1 MPKFST
7 VQAYSD
13 SNSNVQTLSYQ
24 QATGGASE
32 GAAEKVR
39 TEKVVNAYG
48 STAGA
53 NSGEFHVYRQA
64 RAREMGR
71 MANLE
76 QQKEQQ
82 QKDMEFQQTVLENK
96 LKDEER
102 TAKRRKKRQR
112 QKEAK
117 KRRQNL
123 EKAGITLGAANDA
136 DAEIEGDDDD
146 EDEFAVPLPQQP
158 KDDDNSQSNEPSFAN
173 DGSFL
178 EMMKKKM
185 AEEAAAKEIAAARP
199 SSLENGTKSVQ

>member
-13 SNSNVQTLSYQ
+13 SNSNVQTVSYQ
-24 QATGGASE
+24 QATGGASDGKGE
-32 GAAEKVR
+32 RVK

-71 MANLE
+71 METLRIE
-76 QQKEQQ
+76 KE
-82 QKDMEFQQTVLENK
+82 KRESDLEFQQLVMENK
-96 LKDEER
+96 RQDEER

-117 KRRQNL
+117 KRKQNL
-123 EKAGITLGAANDA
+123 EKAGIALDH
-136 DAEIEGDDDD
+136 DDDDDDDD
-146 EDEFAVPLPQQP
+146 EFAMAPPPPKADAPEFV
-158 KDDDNSQSNEPSFAN
+158 N

-178 EMMKKKM
+178 ERMKQQLAAAAQENKLDDSKEK
-185 AEEAAAKEIAAARP
+185 EEATTTEEAP
-199 SSLENGTKSVQ
+199 TKSTSEK